1 MKLRKYA
8 ARLTGLALSAV
19 MAMGAGTAIADI
31 SYDGTAP
38 ISEEPVT
45 ITALGTNGASLVTDF
60 DSMTWWQ
67 EVLKKANVDL
77 QLEMVDPSSYGDVIK
92 PRLAAGVDLPDLVMI
107 GGSDSDMS
115 YINSG
120 LFLDLTEYYEKY
132 GFNFNKQ
139 FEKHPRL
146 KAEITTPDGQMYYL
160 PYIYTTDSNM
170 RCLMVNMEYLKAL
183 GMTADDIKTMD
194 DYYEYLKAVKE
205 NDLNGNGDATD
216 EVPLFMRFPDEDVSG
231 LTMQQLRGREGARV
245 RNIYRE
251 ESQKWNVPWNG
262 RQYDPENFESGDA
275 VNQALSA
282 GHACLYGLAHA
293 VIAAL
298 GCSAGL
304 GFVHVGHECS
314 FVYDMADLYKAET
327 TIPIAFEIASAQPD
341 DISAAVR
348 RRMRDELMQRHILER
363 MTKDIQYLL
372 MNREDDPKPV
382 EADVVRLWDDRVGTV
397 RNAVSYG
404 KVGEDD

>member
-1 MKLRKYA
+1 MANIPGMQRPDLQ
-8 ARLTGLALSAV
+8 ALPQIRDR
-19 MAMGAGTAIADI
+19 MTFLYIEHCTIGRQDGAITVTDERGTVHVPA
-31 SYDGTAP
+31 
-38 ISEEPVT
+38 
-45 ITALGTNGASLVTDF
+45 ASLSVLLLGPGTRITHRGMELIGDSGVTTVWVGE
-60 DSMTWWQ
+60 SGVRYYASGRPLTHRAGLLIRQ
-67 EVLKKANVDL
+67 AELVSNKRSHLAVAKK
-77 QLEMVDPSSYGDVIK
+77 
-92 PRLAAGVDLPDLVMI
+92 
-107 GGSDSDMS
+107 
-115 YINSG
+115 
-120 LFLDLTEYYEKY
+120 
-132 GFNFNKQ
+132 
-139 FEKHPRL
+139 
-146 KAEITTPDGQMYYL
+146 MY
-160 PYIYTTDSNM
+160 
-170 RCLMVNMEYLKAL
+170 A
-183 GMTADDIKTMD
+183 
-194 DYYEYLKAVKE
+194 
-205 NDLNGNGDATD
+205 
-216 EVPLFMRFPDEDVSG
+216 MRFPDEDVSG

-262 RQYDPENFESGDA
+262 RQYNPENFESGDA

-314 FVYDMADLYKAET
+314 FVYDIADLYKAET

-372 MNREDDPKPV
+372 TNMEDDPKPV